1 MLQINVGL
9 LVVLGT
15 SLLAMGQQNAMYSAI
30 AIVGAAASIFVTDIK
45 RWFHLSPS
53 ATSTAA
59 VLACVVLVIQVIRNV
74 DQSHLLNVANVL
86 IYLEMILMLQEKDDR
101 TYWSLM
107 ALSLLQVVVAVALN
121 LGLIYG
127 LLLAAYV
134 VAALSAMVLFYAVRA
149 TRPFLNA
156 PVHPGLSPVNP
167 ALGGE
172 WIQRISLSLDGPKA
186 ILQPSLI
193 RHLGRMLLFIFMSTI
208 VIFFAIPRYGDSV
221 WQGASRDQVT
231 TVGFTEEVQLD
242 NIGLLLENPE
252 QVMRVEFNTMG
263 GAPYHVDTEPYFR
276 GTVLTM
282 YQGSGTWKP
291 NRIQKHVD
299 ALESDQDYDEGNL
312 VRQSITLQQGSHSV
326 LFHVAPSYS
335 IPESPRRLFVN
346 QDTRTLGFSSD
357 DQTERRGQFRY
368 ELGTTAF
375 RNGWQRDLMPARVIP
390 NRRFDDVTL
399 EQFQARFPNLTD
411 TAQEIQE
418 ELDPNASVFDRVK
431 AMEAHFRSSGRY
443 RYSLDVNRNRDRSLD
458 PVEDFVGNHRTG
470 HCEYFAGALT
480 LMLWSQNIP
489 ARMVVGFKGGEY
501 NTVGNYYIVRQL
513 HAHAWVEVYLGPDE
527 IPVDEWDTTESREM
541 GAWLRLDPTPGGNDI
556 AMQSSGL
563 PIVIKAREFADY
575 LQVLWDDYVL
585 GLNATRQ
592 QQMIYGPLMQSL
604 RTISYE
610 LFSYEAWQN
619 RLLRVGQFWRRL
631 MNGQVVTWPWL
642 AGSILLTSSFFGML
656 YRWRSYWMRPFRK
669 LVGRWQ
675 RQATRRRRATPQC
688 DVYAR
693 LEHVLALQGW
703 HRPDPVT
710 PSEFARQMHHHLL
723 DRTNT
728 APLADIPAR
737 VTQAYYRVRYGA
749 QELTGDETRAL
760 LADVG
765 QLEVELAR
773 RPGDL
778 SSDDAP
784 TAGH

>member
-1 MLQINVGL
+1 MLQINIGL

-15 SLLAMGQQNAMYSAI
+15 SLLAMGQQNALYSAI
-30 AIVGAAASIFVTDIK
+30 AIVGAAASIFITDIK
-45 RWFHLSPS
+45 RWFHLSPN

-121 LGLIYG
+121 LGLVYG
-127 LLLAAYV
+127 LLLAVYV

-156 PVHPGLSPVNP
+156 PVIPAFYGTSGTPGGDQV
-167 ALGGE
+167 
-172 WIQRISLSLDGPKA
+172 QRLSLAIDAPKA
-186 ILQPSLI
+186 ILQPTLI
-193 RHLGRMLLFIFMSTI
+193 RHLGRMLTLIFMSTI

-221 WQGASRDQVT
+221 WHGASRDQVT

-252 QVMRVEFNTMG
+252 QVMRVEFNSMG
-263 GAPYHVDTEPYFR
+263 GAPYHVDSEPYFR

-282 YQGSGTWKP
+282 YQGGGTWKP
-291 NRIQKHVD
+291 NRIQRYVSP
-299 ALESDQDYDEGNL
+299 LESDQDYDESNL
-312 VRQSITLQQGSHSV
+312 VRQTITLQQGSHSV
-326 LFHVAPSYS
+326 LFHVSPSYAV
-335 IPESPRRLFVN
+335 PESPGRLFVN
-346 QDTRTLGFSSD
+346 EDTRTLGFSSD

-375 RNGWQRDLMPARVIP
+375 RNGWQRDLMPARIVP
-390 NRRFDDVTL
+390 SRRFDAEEL
-399 EQFQARFPNLTD
+399 ARFREDFPNISE
-411 TAQEIQE
+411 TANDVLS
-418 ELDPNASVFDRVK
+418 ELGPNAATFDRVK
-431 AMEAHFRSSGRY
+431 ALEAHFRTSGRY

-458 PVEDFVGNHRTG
+458 PVEDFVANHRTG

-480 LMLWSQNIP
+480 LMLRSQNIP

-513 HAHAWVEVYLGPDE
+513 HAHAWIEVYLSPDE
-527 IPVDEWDTTESREM
+527 IPLEEWDTTESRET
-541 GAWLRLDPTPGGNDI
+541 GAWLRLDPTPGGTDV
-556 AMQSSGL
+556 AMQGTGL
-563 PIVIKAREFADY
+563 PIVVTAREFVDY

-604 RTISYE
+604 RMLSYE
-610 LFSYEAWQN
+610 LFSFDAWQN
-619 RLLRVGQFWRRL
+619 RLLRMQQFWRRL
-631 MNGQVVTWPWL
+631 VNGQVVTGPWL
-642 AGSILLTSSFFGML
+642 LGSLLVSAISFSML
-656 YRWRSYWMRPFRK
+656 YRWRNRWWQPIRR
-669 LVGRWQ
+669 LAGRW
-675 RQATRRRRATPQC
+675 RRRVKVKRRAVPRC

-693 LEHVLALQGW
+693 LEHVLALHGW
-703 HRPDPVT
+703 NRPDPVT
-710 PSEFARQMHHHLL
+710 PDEFARQMHHHLSA
-723 DRTNT
+723 RENT
-728 APLADIPAR
+728 ASLADIPAR

-749 QELTGDETRAL
+749 QSLAEDETMEL

-765 QLEVELAR
+765 RLEMELT
-773 RPGDL
+773 RPR
-778 SSDDAP
+778 
-784 TAGH
+784 